1 MDLIAELQAS
11 SLGSR
16 LKRLSEMMYQ
26 DYANLYDY
34 AGVPFKPIWFLI
46 ANYLTIRRHGS
57 ITQIA
62 AALHVTHAHVHQV
75 AAQLIK
81 LGIIEQ
87 FTDPADRRRRLLRLT
102 PHGTVRI
109 EQAKPVWN
117 AIRLAQE
124 EIIAEAGIDFIATI
138 QRLEQAVQ
146 EKSVFERA
154 SAFLEPP
161 ER

>member
-16 LKRLSEMMYQ
+16 LKRLSEMLYQ
-26 DYANLYDY
+26 DYASLYDY

-46 ANYLTIRRHGS
+46 ANYLTARRHGS
-57 ITQIA
+57 ITEIA
-62 AALHVTHAHVHQV
+62 TALHVTHAHVHQV

-87 FTDPADRRRRLLRLT
+87 FEDPTDRRRRLLRLSR
-102 PHGTVRI
+102 HGAERVA
-109 EQAKPVWN
+109 QAMPVWN

-124 EIIAEAGIDFIATI
+124 QIIAESGTDILAIIE
-138 QRLEQAVQ
+138 RLENAVQ
-146 EKSVFERA
+146 EKSIFDRA
-154 SAFLEPP
+154 SAFLEPG
-161 ER
+161 EG